1 MTQTPTAHTPA
12 QGKARAQ
19 FTVPAQHPMVTVLGS
34 GDSLLRVIETAFPA
48 ADIHVRGNEIS
59 AVGDPREVAMIQ
71 RVFDEMMLVLRT
83 GQPMTEDAV
92 ERSIAMLRASENG
105 TSDGRETPAE
115 VLTQNILSS
124 RGRTI
129 RPKTLNQK
137 RYVDAIDK
145 HTIVFGI
152 GPAGTGKTYLAMAK
166 AVQALQS
173 KQVNRIILT
182 RPAVEAGERLGFL
195 PGTLYEK
202 IDPYLRPL
210 YDALHDMLDPD
221 SIPRL
226 MAAGTI
232 EVAPLAYMR
241 GRAQPVFT
249 NVLTP
254 GGWRPIGDLQ
264 VGDLVIGSDG
274 EPTPVLGVYPQGE
287 KDVYRVTAQ
296 DGSWTLCCGEHLW
309 TVRTRDDKRRDKPW
323 RVLETQEMIGNL
335 RAAHARRY
343 ELPMLTE
350 PVCLPEREVPMDP
363 YALGLL
369 LGDGCLTGST
379 TPSFA
384 TADEELA
391 VALESALPGVTLR
404 HRGGPDYVLN
414 RVKAPGDVITLEN
427 PVTGMLRALDLLGVR
442 SHSKFVPDAYLQ
454 NSAEVR
460 LAVLQGL
467 LDSDGGPVTQQ
478 DRTCRIQFTTTS
490 ILLRDDVISLVRSLG
505 GVAYTRCRPAEGR
518 QPGLARGRAVHHR
531 RDAHL
536 VDIRLPEG
544 VEPFRLARKRDTYL
558 AAGGGGRP
566 MRFID
571 SIEPAGQEETVCIQV
586 AAEDSLY
593 VTTDYLLTHNTL
605 NDAFII
611 LDEAQNTSPE
621 QMKMFLT
628 RLGFDSKIVITG
640 DVTQVDLPSGTKSG
654 LRQVQDILD
663 GVEDVHFSRLTSQD
677 VVRHKLVG
685 RIVDAYEKYDDQHGT
700 ENGTHKGG
708 RGKSGPKGK

>member
-1 MTQTPTAHTPA
+1 
-12 QGKARAQ
+12 
-19 FTVPAQHPMVTVLGS
+19 MVTVLGS
-34 GDSLLRVIETAFPA
+34 GDSLLRVIEDAFPA
-48 ADIHVRGNEIS
+48 TDIHVRGNEVS
-59 AVGDPREVAMIQ
+59 ATGDRAEVALVQ
-71 RVFDEMMLVLRT
+71 RLFDEMMLVLRT
-83 GQPMTEDAV
+83 GAPMTEDAV
-92 ERSIAMLRASENG
+92 ERSIAMLRDEEGQS
-105 TSDGRETPAE
+105 ETPAE
-115 VLTQNILSS
+115 VLTQNILSN

-241 GRAQPVFT
+241 GRSQPIFT

-254 GGWRPIGDLQ
+254 DGWRPIGDLQ
-264 VGDLVIGSDG
+264 VGDLVIGSNG

-287 KDVYRVTAQ
+287 RDIYRVTAQ

-309 TVRTRDDKRRDKPW
+309 TVRTRDDKRRNKPW

-335 RAAHARRY
+335 RAAHYRRY
-343 ELPMLTE
+343 ELPMLTA
-350 PVCLPEREVPMDP
+350 PVCFPEREVPLDP
-363 YALGLL
+363 YVLGLL
-369 LGDGCLTGST
+369 LGDGCVSGHR
-379 TPSFA
+379 TPSFT
-384 TADEELA
+384 TADPEL
-391 VALESALPGVTLR
+391 VSALETAVPGVKVR
-404 HRGGPDYVLN
+404 SRGGYDYLIN
-414 RVKAPGDVITLEN
+414 RMPTPRDAEGGLLTHPLKQA
-427 PVTGMLRALDLLGVR
+427 LRTLDLLG
-442 SHSKFVPDAYLQ
+442 SKSYSKFVPDNYLF
-454 NSAEVR
+454 NSADVR

-467 LDSDGGPVTQQ
+467 LDTDGGPVTQK
-478 DRTCRIQFTTTS
+478 DRTCRIQYTTTS
-490 ILLRDDVISLVRSLG
+490 ILLRDDVIALVQSLG
-505 GVAYTRCRPAEGR
+505 GVAYTRRRMAEGR
-518 QPGLARGRAVHHR
+518 NPSTARGAHR
-531 RDAHL
+531 RDAHII
-536 VDIRLPEG
+536 DIRLPEG
-544 VEPFRLARKRDTYL
+544 IEPFRLARKRDKYHE
-558 AAGGGGRP
+558 AGGGGRP

-571 SIEPAGQEETVCIQV
+571 SIEPAGREETVCIQV

-593 VTTDYLLTHNTL
+593 VTQDYLLTHNTL

-640 DVTQVDLPSGTKSG
+640 DVTQVDLPGGTKSG
-654 LRQVQDILD
+654 LRQVQQILE
-663 GVEDVHFSRLTSQD
+663 GVEDVHFARLTSND

-685 RIVDAYEKYDDQHGT
+685 RIVDAYEKYDSR
-700 ENGTHKGG
+700 E
-708 RGKSGPKGK
+708 GK

>member
-1 MTQTPTAHTPA
+1 MTQTPTQPQAT
-12 QGKARAQ
+12 AR
-19 FTVPAQHPMVTVLGS
+19 FTVPAKHPMVTVLGS
-34 GDSLLRVIETAFPA
+34 GDSLLRVIEKAFPGT
-48 ADIHVRGNEIS
+48 DIHVRGNEVS
-59 AVGDPREVAMIQ
+59 ATGAPGDVALVQ
-71 RVFDEMMLVLRT
+71 RLFDEMMLVLRT

-92 ERSIAMLRASENG
+92 ERSIAMLRDEGESG
-105 TSDGRETPAE
+105 GETPAE
-115 VLTQNILSS
+115 VLTQNILSN

-145 HTIVFGI
+145 HTVVFGI

-241 GRAQPVFT
+241 GRAHPTFT

-254 GGWRPIGDLQ
+254 DGWRPIGSLQ
-264 VGDLVIGSDG
+264 VGDLVVGSNG

-287 KDVYRVTAQ
+287 KDIYRVSAQ

-335 RAAHARRY
+335 RAAHYRRY
-343 ELPMLTE
+343 ELPILTA
-350 PVCLPEREVPMDP
+350 PVQFTEHEVPIDP

-369 LGDGCLTGST
+369 LGDGCIAQGN
-379 TPSFA
+379 TPSFT
-384 TADEELA
+384 TADPELISA
-391 VALESALPGVTLR
+391 VEAAVPDIKVRS
-404 HRGGPDYVLN
+404 RGGYNYLVN
-414 RVKAPGDVITLEN
+414 RVPTLSDADGTVLTH
-427 PVTGMLRALDLLGVR
+427 PLKQALRKLDLLG
-442 SHSKFVPDAYLQ
+442 SKAYSKFVPDDYLY

-467 LDSDGGPVTQQ
+467 LDTDGGPVTQS
-478 DRTCRIQFTTTS
+478 DRTCRIQYTTTS
-490 ILLRDDVISLVRSLG
+490 ILLRDDVIALVQSLG
-505 GVAYTRCRPAEGR
+505 GVAYTRRRAAEGR
-518 QPGLARGRAVHHR
+518 NPGRVKGRDVQHR
-531 RDAHL
+531 HDAHI

-544 VEPFRLARKRDTYL
+544 VEPFRLARKAETYR

-571 SIEPAGQEETVCIQV
+571 SIEPAGREEAVCIQV

-593 VTTDYLLTHNTL
+593 VTQDYLLTHNTL

-611 LDEAQNTSPE
+611 LDEAQNTSAE

-628 RLGFDSKIVITG
+628 RLGFDSKIVVTG
-640 DVTQVDLPSGTKSG
+640 DITQIDLPGGTKSG
-654 LRQVQDILD
+654 LRQVQDILE
-663 GVEDVHFSRLTSQD
+663 GVEDVHFARLTSTD

-685 RIVDAYEKYDDQHGT
+685 RIVDAYEQFDSRAGL
-700 ENGTHKGG
+700 
-708 RGKSGPKGK
+708 

>member
-1 MTQTPTAHTPA
+1 MTQTPTQP
-12 QGKARAQ
+12 QARAQ
-19 FTVPAQHPMVTVLGS
+19 FTVPAKHPMVTVLGS
-34 GDSLLRVIETAFPA
+34 GDSLLRVIEEAFPA
-48 ADIHVRGNEIS
+48 TDIHVRGNEVS
-59 AVGDPREVAMIQ
+59 AVGDAREVALVQ
-71 RVFDEMMLVLRT
+71 RLFDEMMLVLRT

-92 ERSIAMLRASENG
+92 ERSIAMLRAAE
-105 TSDGRETPAE
+105 DGEGADSETPAE
-115 VLTQNILSS
+115 VLTQNILSN

-137 RYVDAIDK
+137 RYVDAIDA
-145 HTIVFGI
+145 HTVVFGI

-166 AVQALQS
+166 AVQALQA

-241 GRAQPVFT
+241 GRAQPIFT

-254 GGWRPIGDLQ
+254 EGWRPIGDLQ
-264 VGDLVIGSDG
+264 VGDLVIGSNG

-287 KDVYRVTAQ
+287 KDIYRVTAQ

-309 TVRTRDDKRRDKPW
+309 TVRTASDKRRNKPW
-323 RVLETQEMIGNL
+323 RVLETKEMIGNL

-343 ELPMLTE
+343 ELPLLTA
-350 PVCLPEREVPMDP
+350 PVCFPEREVPMDP

-379 TPSFA
+379 TPSFSSEDPELVEA
-384 TADEELA
+384 LTA
-391 VALESALPGVTLR
+391 ALPGVR
-404 HRGGPDYVLN
+404 ARWKGGPDYVLN
-414 RVKAPGDVITLEN
+414 RIKEQGDVATIEN
-427 PVTGMLRALDLLGVR
+427 PVTHALRELDLLGSR
-442 SHSKFVPDAYLQ
+442 SHTKCVPDEYLH

-460 LAVLQGL
+460 LALLQGL
-467 LDSDGGPVTQQ
+467 LDADGGPVAQ
-478 DRTCRIQFTTTS
+478 DSRTCRVQYSTTS

-505 GVAYTRCRPAEGR
+505 GVAYTRRRAAP
-518 QPGLARGRAVHHR
+518 GRARDRSVEHR
-531 RDAHL
+531 RDAHI
-536 VDIRLPEG
+536 VDIRLPDG
-544 VEPFRLARKRDTYL
+544 LEPFRLARKREKYH

-571 SIEPAGQEETVCIQV
+571 SIEPAGREEAVCIQV

-593 VTTDYLLTHNTL
+593 VTQDYLLTHNTL

-611 LDEAQNTSPE
+611 LDEAQNTNPE

-628 RLGFDSKIVITG
+628 RLGFESKIVITG
-640 DVTQVDLPSGTKSG
+640 DVTQVDLPGGTKSG
-654 LRQVQDILD
+654 LRQVREILD
-663 GVEDVHFSRLTSQD
+663 GVDDVHFSLLTSKD

-685 RIVDAYEKYDDQHGT
+685 RIVDAYEKYDSR
-700 ENGTHKGG
+700 NGQ
-708 RGKSGPKGK
+708 

>member
-1 MTQTPTAHTPA
+1 MTQTPTQP
-12 QGKARAQ
+12 QARAQ
-19 FTVPAQHPMVTVLGS
+19 FTVPAKHPMVTVLGS
-34 GDSLLRVIETAFPA
+34 GDSLLRVIEKAFPA
-48 ADIHVRGNEIS
+48 TDIHVRGNEVS
-59 AVGDPREVAMIQ
+59 AVGDAREVALIQ
-71 RVFDEMMLVLRT
+71 RLFDEMMLVLRT

-92 ERSIAMLRASENG
+92 ERSIAMLRAAE
-105 TSDGRETPAE
+105 DGEGAVSETPAE
-115 VLTQNILSS
+115 VLTQNILSN

-137 RYVDAIDK
+137 RYVDAIDE
-145 HTIVFGI
+145 HTVVFGI

-166 AVQALQS
+166 AVQALQA

-254 GGWRPIGDLQ
+254 DGWRPIGELQ
-264 VGDLVIGSDG
+264 VGDLVIGSNG

-287 KDVYRVTAQ
+287 KDIYRVTAQ

-309 TVRTRDDKRRDKPW
+309 TVRTASDKRRDKPW

-343 ELPMLTE
+343 ELPLLTA
-350 PVCLPEREVPMDP
+350 PVCFPEREVPMDP

-379 TPSFA
+379 TPSFSSDDPELVEA
-384 TADEELA
+384 LTA
-391 VALESALPGVTLR
+391 ALPGVHAR
-404 HRGGPDYVLN
+404 PKGGPDYVLN
-414 RVKAPGDVITLEN
+414 RIKEPGDVVTTEN
-427 PVTGMLRALDLLGVR
+427 PVTRVLRELDLLGSR
-442 SHSKFVPDAYLQ
+442 SNTKFVPDVYRY
-454 NSAEVR
+454 NSVEIR
-460 LAVLQGL
+460 LALLQGL
-467 LDSDGGPVTQQ
+467 LDADGGPVAQ
-478 DRTCRIQFTTTS
+478 DSRTCRVQYSTTS
-490 ILLRDDVISLVRSLG
+490 ILLRDDVISLVQSLG
-505 GVAYTRCRPAEGR
+505 GVAYTRRRPA
-518 QPGLARGRAVHHR
+518 AGRAPGRAGQRAVEHR
-531 RDAHL
+531 RDAHI

-544 VEPFRLARKRDTYL
+544 LEPFRLARNREKYH

-571 SIEPAGQEETVCIQV
+571 SIEPAGREEAVCIQV

-593 VTTDYLLTHNTL
+593 VTQDYLLTHNTL

-611 LDEAQNTSPE
+611 LDEAQNTNPE

-640 DVTQVDLPSGTKSG
+640 DVTQVDLPGGTKSG
-654 LRQVQDILD
+654 LRQVRDILD
-663 GVEDVHFSRLTSQD
+663 GVDDVHFSLLTSKD

-685 RIVDAYEKYDDQHGT
+685 RIVDAYEKYDSR
-700 ENGTHKGG
+700 NGT
-708 RGKSGPKGK
+708 

>member
-1 MTQTPTAHTPA
+1 MTQTPTQP
-12 QGKARAQ
+12 QARAQ
-19 FTVPAQHPMVTVLGS
+19 IRIPAAHPMVMLLGS
-34 GDSLLRVIETAFPA
+34 GDSLLRVIEEAFPA

-59 AVGDPREVAMIQ
+59 ATGEAADVALIQ
-71 RVFDEMMLVLRT
+71 RLFDEMMLVLRT
-83 GQPMTEDAV
+83 GAPMTEDAV
-92 ERSIAMLRASENG
+92 ERSIAMLRAAA
-105 TSDGRETPAE
+105 DGLGDPQGETPAE
-115 VLTQNILSS
+115 VLTQNILSN

-137 RYVDAIDK
+137 RYVDAIDE

-173 KQVNRIILT
+173 KQVSRIILT

-195 PGTLYEK
+195 PGTLFDK

-254 GGWRPIGDLQ
+254 EGWRPIGDLE
-264 VGDLVIGSDG
+264 VGDLVVGSNG

-287 KDVYRVTAQ
+287 KDIYRVTAQ

-309 TVRTRDDKRRDKPW
+309 TVRTASDRRRDKPW
-323 RVLETQEMIGNL
+323 RVLETKEMIGNL

-343 ELPMLTE
+343 ELPMLTA
-350 PVCLPEREVPMDP
+350 PVSFPEREVPMDP

-384 TADEELA
+384 TADQELA
-391 VALESALPGVTLR
+391 EALQGALTGVTLR
-404 HRGGPDYVLN
+404 HGGGPDYVLN
-414 RVKAPGDVITLEN
+414 RTTAPGDVVTLEN
-427 PVTGMLRALDLLGVR
+427 PVTAILRQLDLLGSR
-442 SHSKFVPDAYLQ
+442 SHSKFVPDDYLH

-460 LAVLQGL
+460 LGVLQGL
-467 LDSDGGPVTQQ
+467 LDADGGPVTQS
-478 DRTCRIQFTTTS
+478 DRTCRVQYTTCS
-490 ILLRDDVISLVRSLG
+490 IVLRDDVIALVQSLG
-505 GVAYTRCRPAEGR
+505 GVAYTRRRAAEGR
-518 QPGLARGRAVHHR
+518 APGLAKGRPVHHR
-531 RDAHL
+531 YDAHV

-544 VEPFRLARKRDTYL
+544 IEPFRLARKAEKYHV
-558 AAGGGGRP
+558 AGGGGRP

-571 SIEPAGQEETVCIQV
+571 SIEPAGHEEAVCIQV

-593 VTTDYLLTHNTL
+593 VTQDYLLTHNTL

-611 LDEAQNTSPE
+611 LDEAQNTSAE

-654 LRQVQDILD
+654 LRQVQDILEGLD
-663 GVEDVHFSRLTSQD
+663 DVHFSRLTSQD

-685 RIVDAYEKYDDQHGT
+685 RIVDAYEKYDSR
-700 ENGTHKGG
+700 NGQQDGQAEG
-708 RGKSGPKGK
+708 REDGRRDRRKGK

>member
-12 QGKARAQ
+12 QGQARAQ
-19 FTVPAQHPMVTVLGS
+19 FTVPTQHPMVTVLGS
-34 GDSLLRVIETAFPA
+34 GDSLLRVIEKAFPA
-48 ADIHVRGNEIS
+48 TDIHVRGNEIS
-59 AVGDPREVAMIQ
+59 AVGDAHEVALIQ
-71 RVFDEMMLVLRT
+71 RLFDEMMLVLRT

-105 TSDGRETPAE
+105 EGPEETPAE

-241 GRAQPVFT
+241 GRSQPLFT
-249 NVLTP
+249 KVLTP
-254 GGWRPIGDLQ
+254 DGWRPIGDLQ
-264 VGDLVIGSDG
+264 VGDLVIGSNG

-287 KDVYRVTAQ
+287 RDIYRVTAQ

-309 TVRTRDDKRRDKPW
+309 TVRTASDKRRNKPW

-335 RAAHARRY
+335 RAARARRY
-343 ELPMLTE
+343 ELPLLTA
-350 PVCLPEREVPMDP
+350 PVCFPEREVPLDP
-363 YALGLL
+363 YVLGLL
-369 LGDGCLTGST
+369 LGDGYISRSQ
-379 TPSFA
+379 TPKFT
-384 TADEELA
+384 TADPELIS
-391 VALESALPGVTLR
+391 ALEAAVPGVKAR
-404 HRGGPDYVLN
+404 SHGRYDYLIN
-414 RVKAPGDVITLEN
+414 RVPAPSDAPSSVLTHPLKQA
-427 PVTGMLRALDLLGVR
+427 LRTLDLLG
-442 SHSKFVPDAYLQ
+442 SKSYSKFVPDDYLY
-454 NSAEVR
+454 NSADIR

-467 LDSDGGPVTQQ
+467 LDTDGGPVTQK
-478 DRTCRIQFTTTS
+478 DRTCRIQYSTAS
-490 ILLRDDVISLVRSLG
+490 ILLRDDVIALVQSLG
-505 GVAYTRCRPAEGR
+505 GVAYTRRRRAEGR
-518 QPGLARGRAVHHR
+518 QQGTALGTHR
-531 RDAHL
+531 RDAHII
-536 VDIRLPEG
+536 DIRLPEG
-544 VEPFRLARKRDTYL
+544 IEPFRLARKRDKYD

-571 SIEPAGQEETVCIQV
+571 SIEPAGREETVCIQV

-593 VTTDYLLTHNTL
+593 VTQDYLLTHNTL

-640 DVTQVDLPSGTKSG
+640 DVTQVDLPDGTKSG
-654 LRQVQDILD
+654 LRQVQEILE
-663 GVEDVHFSRLTSQD
+663 GVEDVHFSRLSSHD

-685 RIVDAYEKYDDQHGT
+685 RIVDAYEKYDTKHGT
-700 ENGTHKGG
+700 QNGTHKG
-708 RGKSGPKGK
+708 RGGKAGHKGK

>member
-1 MTQTPTAHTPA
+1 MTQTPTSHTPA
-12 QGKARAQ
+12 QGQARAH
-19 FTVPAQHPMVTVLGS
+19 FTVPASHPMVAVLGP
-34 GDSLLRVIETAFPA
+34 GDALLRVIEKAFPK
-48 ADIHVRGNEIS
+48 ADIHVRDNQVS
-59 AVGDPREVAMIQ
+59 AIGEAAEVRLIQ
-71 RVFDEMMLVLRT
+71 RLFDEMMLVLRT

-105 TSDGRETPAE
+105 NGPQETPAE

-173 KQVNRIILT
+173 KQVSRIILT

-195 PGTLYEK
+195 PGTLFDK

-226 MAAGTI
+226 MANGTI

-241 GRAQPVFT
+241 GRAQPRFT
-249 NVLTP
+249 KVLTP
-254 GGWRPIGDLQ
+254 DGWRPIGDLQ
-264 VGDLVIGSDG
+264 VGDLVVGSNG

-287 KDVYRVTAQ
+287 KDIYRVTAQ

-309 TVRTRDDKRRDKPW
+309 TVRTASDKRRDKPW
-323 RVLETQEMIGNL
+323 RVLETKEMIGSL

-343 ELPMLTE
+343 ELPLLTA
-350 PVCLPEREVPMDP
+350 PVAFPAREVPMDP

-369 LGDGCLTGST
+369 LGDGCITGNI
-379 TPSFA
+379 TPSFS
-384 TADEELA
+384 TADPEL
-391 VALESALPGVTLR
+391 VSALEAALPGVVLR
-404 HRGGPDYVLN
+404 HKGRYDYFLN
-414 RVKAPGDVITLEN
+414 RVPMPGDPGSGVAN
-427 PVTGMLRALDLLGVR
+427 PVTTMLRSMDLLGTR
-442 SHSKFVPDAYLQ
+442 SSSKLVPDDYLY
-454 NSAEVR
+454 NTAEVR

-467 LDSDGGPVTQQ
+467 LDTDGGPVTQR
-478 DRTCRIQFTTTS
+478 DRTCRVQFTTAS
-490 ILLRDDVISLVRSLG
+490 ILLRDDVIALVQSLG
-505 GVAYTRCRPAEGR
+505 GVAYTRRRAAEGR
-518 QPGLARGRAVHHR
+518 KPGRVNGREVR
-531 RDAHL
+531 FNRDAHII
-536 VDIRLPEG
+536 DIRLPEG
-544 VEPFRLARKRDTYL
+544 IEPFRLSRKRDAYH

-571 SIEPAGQEETVCIQV
+571 SIEPAGREEAVCIQV

-593 VTTDYLLTHNTL
+593 VTQDYLLTHNTL
-605 NDAFII
+605 NDAFVV

-640 DVTQVDLPSGTKSG
+640 DVTQVDLPGSTKSG
-654 LRQVQDILD
+654 LRQVQSILEGIPDI
-663 GVEDVHFSRLTSQD
+663 HFSRLTSED

-685 RIVDAYEKYDDQHGT
+685 RIVDAYEKYDDSQADR
-700 ENGTHKGG
+700 EPRPARNGTQRK
-708 RGKSGPKGK
+708 

>member
-1 MTQTPTAHTPA
+1 MTQTPTQPP
-12 QGKARAQ
+12 ARAHI
-19 FTVPAQHPMVTVLGS
+19 TIPAAHPMVMLLGS

-59 AVGDPREVAMIQ
+59 ATGAAADVALIQ
-71 RVFDEMMLVLRT
+71 RLFDEMMLVLRT

-105 TSDGRETPAE
+105 EGSPGGETPAD

-145 HTIVFGI
+145 NTIVFGI

-173 KQVNRIILT
+173 KQVSRIILT

-195 PGTLYEK
+195 PGTLFDK

-254 GGWRPIGDLQ
+254 DGWRPIGELK
-264 VGDLVIGSDG
+264 VGDLVVGSNG

-309 TVRTRDDKRRDKPW
+309 TVRTASDKRRDKPW
-323 RVLETQEMIGNL
+323 RVLETTDMIGNL
-335 RAAHARRY
+335 GAAHARRY
-343 ELPMLTE
+343 ELPMLTA
-350 PVCLPEREVPMDP
+350 PVSFPRRDVPMDP

-369 LGDGCLTGST
+369 LGDGCLTGRT

-384 TADEELA
+384 TADPEL
-391 VALESALPGVTLR
+391 VSALEPAAPGITVR
-404 HRGGPDYVLN
+404 HKDRCDYVPN
-414 RVKAPGDVITLEN
+414 RTSAPGDVITLEN
-427 PVTGMLRALDLLGVR
+427 PVTGALRALDLLGSR
-442 SHSKFVPDAYLQ
+442 SHSKSVPDGYLR
-454 NSAEVR
+454 NAADVR
-460 LAVLQGL
+460 LALLQGL
-467 LDSDGGPVTQQ
+467 LDSDGEPVTQS
-478 DRTCRIQFTTTS
+478 DRTCRVQYTTTS
-490 ILLRDDVISLVRSLG
+490 ILLRDDVIELVQSLG
-505 GVAYTRCRPAEGR
+505 GVACTRHRAAEGR
-518 QPGLARGRAVHHR
+518 KPGRANGRDVPYR
-531 RDAHL
+531 YDAHI
-536 VDIRLPEG
+536 VDIRLPDG
-544 VEPFRLARKRDTYL
+544 VEPFRLKEAGEVRGRRRWGPPDAL
-558 AAGGGGRP
+558 HRQHRAGGQRRDGLHPGRSGGLALRHP
-566 MRFID
+566 GL
-571 SIEPAGQEETVCIQV
+571 PADTQ
-586 AAEDSLY
+586 
-593 VTTDYLLTHNTL
+593 H
-605 NDAFII
+605 
-611 LDEAQNTSPE
+611 AQ
-621 QMKMFLT
+621 
-628 RLGFDSKIVITG
+628 
-640 DVTQVDLPSGTKSG
+640 
-654 LRQVQDILD
+654 
-663 GVEDVHFSRLTSQD
+663 
-677 VVRHKLVG
+677 
-685 RIVDAYEKYDDQHGT
+685 
-700 ENGTHKGG
+700 
-708 RGKSGPKGK
+708 

>member
-1 MTQTPTAHTPA
+1 MTQTPTQP
-12 QGKARAQ
+12 QARAQ
-19 FTVPAQHPMVTVLGS
+19 IRIPAAHPMVMLLGS

-59 AVGDPREVAMIQ
+59 ATGEAADVALIQ
-71 RVFDEMMLVLRT
+71 RLFDEMMLVLRT

-92 ERSIAMLRASENG
+92 ERSIAMLRASGNG
-105 TSDGRETPAE
+105 QGGPHGETPAE

-173 KQVNRIILT
+173 KQVSRIILT

-195 PGTLYEK
+195 PGTLFDK

-254 GGWRPIGDLQ
+254 DGWCPIGDLR
-264 VGDLVIGSDG
+264 VGDLVIGSNG

-287 KDVYRVTAQ
+287 KDIYRVSAQ

-309 TVRTRDDKRRDKPW
+309 TVRTASDRRRDKPW
-323 RVLETQEMIGNL
+323 RVLETREMIGDL

-343 ELPMLTE
+343 ELPMLTA
-350 PVCLPEREVPMDP
+350 PVSHPERDVPMDP

-379 TPSFA
+379 TPSYA
-384 TADEELA
+384 TADPELA
-391 VALESALPGVTLR
+391 EALEGALTGVTLR

-414 RVKAPGDVITLEN
+414 RIKAPGDVVTLEN
-427 PVTGMLRALDLLGVR
+427 PVTGILRQLDLLGTR
-442 SHSKFVPDAYLQ
+442 SHSKFVPDGYLL

-460 LAVLQGL
+460 LGVLQGL
-467 LDSDGGPVTQQ
+467 LDSDGGPVTQA
-478 DRTCRIQFTTTS
+478 DRTCRIQYSTS
-490 ILLRDDVISLVRSLG
+490 SIALRDDVIALVRSLG
-505 GVAYTRCRPAEGR
+505 GVAYTRRRSAEGR
-518 QPGLARGRAVHHR
+518 APGLAQGREVHHR
-531 RDAHL
+531 YDAHV

-544 VEPFRLARKRDTYL
+544 IEPFRLARKADTYH

-571 SIEPAGQEETVCIQV
+571 SIEPAGREEAVCIQV

-593 VTTDYLLTHNTL
+593 VTQDYLLTHNTL

-611 LDEAQNTSPE
+611 LDEAQNTSAE

-628 RLGFDSKIVITG
+628 RLGFDSKIVVTG

-654 LRQVQDILD
+654 LRQVQDILE
-663 GVEDVHFSRLTSQD
+663 GVEDVYFSRLTSQD

-685 RIVDAYEKYDDQHGT
+685 RIVDAYEKYDSRDSH
-700 ENGTHKGG
+700 NGK
-708 RGKSGPKGK
+708 

>member
-1 MTQTPTAHTPA
+1 MTQTPTVRTPA
-12 QGKARAQ
+12 PGQARAQ
-19 FTVPAQHPMVTVLGS
+19 FTIPAKHPMVTILGS
-34 GDSLLRVIETAFPA
+34 GDSLLRVIEKAFPA
-48 ADIHVRGNEIS
+48 VDIHVRGNQIS
-59 AVGDPREVAMIQ
+59 AVGDAAEVALIQ
-71 RVFDEMMLVLRT
+71 SLFDEMMLVLRT

-105 TSDGRETPAE
+105 GADGPETPAE
-115 VLTQNILSS
+115 VLTQNIVSS

-137 RYVDAIDK
+137 RYVDAIDR

-173 KQVNRIILT
+173 KQVTRIILT

-254 GGWRPIGDLQ
+254 DGWRPIGDLV
-264 VGDLVIGSDG
+264 VGDLVIGSNG

-287 KDVYRVTAQ
+287 KDIYRVTAQ
-296 DGSWTLCCGEHLW
+296 DGSSTLCCGEHLW
-309 TVRTRDDKRRDKPW
+309 TVRTASDRRRDKPW
-323 RVLETQEMIGNL
+323 RVLETKEMIGNL
-335 RAAHARRY
+335 RAGHARRY
-343 ELPMLTE
+343 ELPMLTQ
-350 PVCLPEREVPMDP
+350 PVCFPEREVPMDP

-384 TADEELA
+384 TADEELIPL
-391 VALESALPGVTLR
+391 LEAALPGVAVSWKDRVNYT
-404 HRGGPDYVLN
+404 LN
-414 RVKAPGDVITLEN
+414 RVKSPGDVVTLEN
-427 PVTGMLRALDLLGVR
+427 PVTRVLRELDLLGTR
-442 SHSKFVPDAYLQ
+442 SCSKFVPDAYLH
-454 NSAEVR
+454 NSADVR
-460 LAVLQGL
+460 LALLQGL
-467 LDSDGGPVTQQ
+467 LDSDGDPVTQS
-478 DRTCRIQFTTTS
+478 DRTCRIQYTTTS
-490 ILLRDDVISLVRSLG
+490 ILLRDDVISLVQSLG
-505 GVAYTRCRPAEGR
+505 GVAYSRRRAAADRRP
-518 QPGLARGRAVHHR
+518 GRANGRDVEHR
-531 RDAHL
+531 RDAHTI
-536 VDIRLPEG
+536 DIRLPEG
-544 VEPFRLARKRDTYL
+544 IEPFRLGRKREKYL
-558 AAGGGGRP
+558 ASGGGRP

-571 SIEPAGQEETVCIQV
+571 RIDPAGREEAVCIQV

-593 VTTDYLLTHNTL
+593 VTEDYLLTHNTL

-611 LDEAQNTSPE
+611 LDEAQNTSSQ

-640 DVTQVDLPSGTKSG
+640 DVTQVDLPGGTKSG
-654 LRQVQDILD
+654 LRQVQDILHD
-663 GVEDVHFSRLTSQD
+663 VEDVHFSRLTSDD

-685 RIVDAYEKYDDQHGT
+685 RIVDAYEQYDSR
-700 ENGTHKGG
+700 NGNEPH
-708 RGKSGPKGK
+708 S